1 MKFHT
6 GKRPTAI
13 QIKANSWAKL
23 PELLMRIEELKN
35 ETAIIQSQIRL

>member
-6 GKRPTAI
+6 GKRPTAR
-13 QIKANSWAKL
+13 QINAEISATL
-23 PELLMRIEELKN
+23 LDLLMRMEELRN

>member
-6 GKRPTAI
+6 GKRPTAR
-13 QIKANSWAKL
+13 QIKAERWARVL
-23 PELLMRIEELKN
+23 DLLMSIEELKN